1 MVMPCKKK
9 FKPKF
14 PRFEKPTAGR
24 LAGVA
29 HELDEMTEQKF
40 GKPNIRKV
48 MRRRIPTRVF

>member
-48 MRRRIPTRVF
+48 MRRRIPKRVF